1 MGIKFLAFSHHISF
15 NEKVYKDSQQFW
27 FLQLSGWLTL
37 ALISFFS
44 LTIWYNQDQ
53 LSLGY
58 VMHPL
63 VQSAFG
69 IFVSYPMRPLSVFV
83 WKLPFWR
90 RMTWISL
97 GIVVCATIWT
107 SLRLWSF
114 MLMTPEQNL
123 WSDYGGWFFT
133 SILIFIG
140 WASIYH
146 GINYYRLLESE
157 RSNFLSILASNKEE
171 QLKRIRAESM
181 AQEAQ
186 LKMLRYQ
193 LNPHF
198 LFNTLNSISS
208 LITKRDD
215 SRANEMIIQLSNFLR
230 HSLNSDPVDGIS
242 LKDEI
247 DALKLYLRI
256 EEARFGDRLSININI
271 NKGAEKVQVPGMIL
285 QPLVENSIKYAIAP
299 NEKGGEITINA
310 TIKKNMLDLHVL
322 DSGPGF
328 DKNLID
334 LSQSGVGLRNTR
346 DRLNTFYQGKSKF
359 KIESSDEGGTD
370 ILIKVPLSI
379 SEDSMEGNK

>member
-58 VMHPL
+58 VMHPV
-63 VQSAFG
+63 VQSALG

-271 NKGAEKVQVPGMIL
+271 NKGAEKVLVPGMIL